1 MRLCNTDSQIN
12 CFTFSHLYVVIQFV
26 WIAAFLVSTKFEH
39 FRCQPPGKILYCC
52 FGAPVLCTGALFC
65 TLFLIRKKLR
75 PYRCRGPPSDFD
87 FLLSTQISKLEE
99 IIMKKINLRDYYPYY
114 TQDMIVEVPDE
125 VADILREYK
134 LAEAAYF
141 LRTYRHKAYFSLDY
155 DINVEHEAMVLVLT
169 PADIFE
175 QKEENA
181 RLYEALASL
190 PEKQRNRI
198 TSHFLLG
205 MSLSDIA
212 KSEGTG
218 VSSVHEGIQRGLRRL
233 KKILEKMNT
242 DPENYHQK

>member
-1 MRLCNTDSQIN
+1 MAI
-12 CFTFSHLYVVIQFV
+12 
-26 WIAAFLVSTKFEH
+26 
-39 FRCQPPGKILYCC
+39 
-52 FGAPVLCTGALFC
+52 
-65 TLFLIRKKLR
+65 
-75 PYRCRGPPSDFD
+75 
-87 FLLSTQISKLEE
+87 
-99 IIMKKINLRDYYPYY
+99 INLRDYYPFY
-114 TQDMIVEVPDE
+114 TSDYFMEVPEDVVE
-125 VADILREYK
+125 MFKEFDRK
-134 LAEAAYF
+134 EAAYR

-181 RLYEALASL
+181 KLYEALASL

>member
-1 MRLCNTDSQIN
+1 
-12 CFTFSHLYVVIQFV
+12 
-26 WIAAFLVSTKFEH
+26 
-39 FRCQPPGKILYCC
+39 
-52 FGAPVLCTGALFC
+52 
-65 TLFLIRKKLR
+65 
-75 PYRCRGPPSDFD
+75 
-87 FLLSTQISKLEE
+87 
-99 IIMKKINLRDYYPYY
+99 MKKINLRDYYPYY

-175 QKEENA
+175 HKEENA
-181 RLYEALASL
+181 RLYEALAAL

>member
-1 MRLCNTDSQIN
+1 
-12 CFTFSHLYVVIQFV
+12 
-26 WIAAFLVSTKFEH
+26 
-39 FRCQPPGKILYCC
+39 
-52 FGAPVLCTGALFC
+52 
-65 TLFLIRKKLR
+65 
-75 PYRCRGPPSDFD
+75 
-87 FLLSTQISKLEE
+87 
-99 IIMKKINLRDYYPYY
+99 MKKINLRDYYPYY
-114 TQDMIVEVPDE
+114 TQDMIIEVPDE

-175 QKEENA
+175 QKEENT

-205 MSLSDIA
+205 MSLSNIA